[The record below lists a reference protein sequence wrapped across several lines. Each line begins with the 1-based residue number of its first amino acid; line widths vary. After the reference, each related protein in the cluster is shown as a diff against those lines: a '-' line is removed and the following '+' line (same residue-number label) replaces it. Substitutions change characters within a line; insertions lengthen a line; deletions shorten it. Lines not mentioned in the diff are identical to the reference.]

1 MGKRETQDLCRD
13 GGETIL
19 ESGLHILEIF
29 VYQEN
34 HLKKL
39 KIAMLIIE
47 KLSKKRRKV
56 QAGKWKIQILS
67 RNNILVYVIPK
78 FFVNVNKRT

>member
-1 MGKRETQDLCRD
+1 
-13 GGETIL
+13 
-19 ESGLHILEIF
+19 
-29 VYQEN
+29 
-34 HLKKL
+34 
-39 KIAMLIIE
+39 MLIIE